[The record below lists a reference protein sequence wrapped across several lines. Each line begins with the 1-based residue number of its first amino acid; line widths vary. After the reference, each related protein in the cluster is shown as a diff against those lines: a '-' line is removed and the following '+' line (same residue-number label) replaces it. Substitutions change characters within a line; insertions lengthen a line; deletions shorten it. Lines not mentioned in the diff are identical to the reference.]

1 MLGVGGL
8 FHFVDKF
15 AQVVLYERKPID
27 WIVFA
32 WKPKNPIGLKILL
45 KGVCCTLVAEAV
57 EPYCRTAPV
66 VLLKDIA
73 TTCLSFQY
81 TAALC
86 TVKLFGKRSL

>member
-1 MLGVGGL
+1 MVLALNYEVPGVGGL
-8 FHFVDKF
+8 FHFC

-32 WKPKNPIGLKILL
+32 WKPKNPIGLKRLL
-45 KGVCCTLVAEAV
+45 KGVCWTLVAEAI

-73 TTCLSFQY
+73 TTCLSFQ
-81 TAALC
+81 
-86 TVKLFGKRSL
+86 